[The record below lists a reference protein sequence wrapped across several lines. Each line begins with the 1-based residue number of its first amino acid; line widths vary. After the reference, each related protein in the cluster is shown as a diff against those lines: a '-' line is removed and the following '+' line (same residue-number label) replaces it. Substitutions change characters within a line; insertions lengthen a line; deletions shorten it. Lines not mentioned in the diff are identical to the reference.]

1 MSQIATNTKKVLA
14 ELPRG
19 VELVVVAKG
28 RQPAEVV
35 EAVEAG
41 AGIIGENY
49 VQEAEKALEVLGCR
63 VQWHFVGH
71 LQKNKIK
78 KAVGLFDMIQTV
90 DSLETAREIDL
101 RCAQAG
107 KVLPALIEVNI
118 GREEQKS
125 GVLPEMVE
133 AAVGDISTLHNINVV
148 GLMTMGPALND
159 PADLRPYFRKT
170 RQLFESLVRSELS
183 NLNMKYLSMGMSDS
197 YRLAIDEGANM
208 VRLGRAIFGERP
220 V

>member
-28 RQPAEVV
+28 RQPAEVI

-78 KAVGLFDMIQTV
+78 KAVALFDMIQTV
-90 DSLETAREIDL
+90 DSLETARDIDL

-183 NLNMKYLSMGMSDS
+183 NLSMKYLSMGMSDS